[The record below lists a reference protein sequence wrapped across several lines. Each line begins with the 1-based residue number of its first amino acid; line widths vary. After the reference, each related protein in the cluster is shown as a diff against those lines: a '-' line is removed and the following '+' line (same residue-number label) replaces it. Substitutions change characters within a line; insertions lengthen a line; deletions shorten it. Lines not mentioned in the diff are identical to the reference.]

1 MAGTIA
7 DTTVLSN
14 FAHVRQPALLQHLF
28 TPLFVPASVLAEL
41 DQGVRSGLV
50 PKCNWSWLEVVSPT
64 QAESV
69 EAEELMVDLDRGES
83 DCLAVARARG
93 LVLLTDDRAA
103 RHRGTLLGLEISGT
117 LGCLDM
123 LIHEGLLDLLQANAL
138 LAEMVA
144 HGYRSPVRS
153 LGKEASGA

>member
-14 FAHVRQPALLQHLF
+14 FAHVRQPTLLRLLF
-28 TPLFVPASVLAEL
+28 TPLFVPDSVLAEL
-41 DQGVRSGLV
+41 EQGVHAGLV
-50 PKCNWSWLEVVSPT
+50 PECNWSWLEVVSPT
-64 QAESV
+64 HTERVKAK
-69 EAEELMVDLDRGES
+69 ELMVDLDRGES

-103 RHRGTLLGLEISGT
+103 RHRGVALGIEISGT

-123 LIHEGLLDLLQANAL
+123 LIHEGHLDLVQADTL
-138 LAEMVA
+138 LAEMIA

-153 LGKEASGA
+153 LSERTGEA